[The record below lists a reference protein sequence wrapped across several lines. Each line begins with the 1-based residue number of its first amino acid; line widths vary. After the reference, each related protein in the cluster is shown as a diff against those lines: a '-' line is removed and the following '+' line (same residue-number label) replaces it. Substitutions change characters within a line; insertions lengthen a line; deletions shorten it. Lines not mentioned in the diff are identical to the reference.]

1 MNKLEHIC
9 KRIFPQGH
17 HISINEDMVTG
28 CATTSVGEVAI
39 IGTTNQ
45 AAIGVEI
52 AFKLADKVLE
62 IIKNNPKQP
71 IIILVD
77 TQGQKLSKKD
87 ELLGNAGYLSHLSKC
102 FELARINGHRI
113 VSIIYNEAVS
123 GGYLVLGM
131 VADQSFASS
140 DAQIRVMAL
149 PAMSRITQIP
159 LERLEELCRSSSIF
173 GPGVKN
179 YISLGAIEDVSD
191 AQLSAEIERA
201 LKNDATEDTRARF
214 GSERGGRNLAYS
226 VINSVVNAE

>member
-1 MNKLEHIC
+1 MNKLEEIC

-102 FELARINGHRI
+102 FELARNNGHRI
-113 VSIIYNEAVS
+113 ISIIYNEAVS

-140 DAQIRVMAL
+140 DAQIKVMAL

-191 AQLSAEIERA
+191 AHLSAEIERA
-201 LKNDATEDTRARF
+201 FKNDATEDTRARF

>member
-28 CATTSVGEVAI
+28 CATTSVGVVAI

-87 ELLGNAGYLSHLSKC
+87 ELLGNAGYLSNLSKM
-102 FELARINGHRI
+102 L
-113 VSIIYNEAVS
+113 
-123 GGYLVLGM
+123 
-131 VADQSFASS
+131 
-140 DAQIRVMAL
+140 
-149 PAMSRITQIP
+149 
-159 LERLEELCRSSSIF
+159 
-173 GPGVKN
+173 
-179 YISLGAIEDVSD
+179 
-191 AQLSAEIERA
+191 
-201 LKNDATEDTRARF
+201 
-214 GSERGGRNLAYS
+214 
-226 VINSVVNAE
+226 